1 MNFIDEAVLEIM
13 AGNGGSGCSSFRREK
28 YIPKGGPDGG
38 DGGMGG
44 NIYIEV
50 DESLNTLIDFHH
62 KKTIKAGNGNP
73 GSGKNKKGSDG
84 KAKYLHVPKGT
95 MIFNNETNE
104 MIADLNQTTSKILLA
119 KGGEGGLGNARFKSS
134 TNQSPRKVTTGTL
147 GEIVSIR
154 LELRSFADIGLVGFP
169 NAGKSTFLNKVSSA
183 KPKIGDY
190 PFTTMRPHLG
200 TIKTNDGSFVIADIP
215 GIIEGAASGQG
226 LGLKFLKHI
235 SRTSMILF
243 FLELG
248 NNSSKVNQQLR
259 LLQNEIEEFSDL
271 IVNKEFL
278 LVLTKSDLLNQ
289 ESIEEEIKSFNEE
302 LQKKIFPISAITG
315 SGIEDLMN
323 FLKEKFN

>member
-38 DGGMGG
+38 DGGVGG
-44 NIYIEV
+44 SVYINV
-50 DESLNTLIDFHH
+50 DKGLNTLIDFHH
-62 KKTIKAGNGNP
+62 KKIIKAGNGNS

-84 KAKYLHVPKGT
+84 KSIYLDVPKGT
-95 MIFNNETNE
+95 MVFNNETNE
-104 MIADLNQTTSKILLA
+104 IIADLNQDSSKILLA

-134 TNQSPRKVTTGTL
+134 TNQSPRKVTVGTH

-215 GIIEGAASGQG
+215 GIIEGASLGQG
-226 LGLKFLKHI
+226 LGIKFLKHI
-235 SRTSMILF
+235 SRTTMLLY

-248 NNSSKVNQQLR
+248 NNSSKPYQQLK
-259 LLQNEIEEFSDL
+259 LLKKEIEEFSDL
-271 IVNKEFL
+271 IINKDFL
-278 LVLTKSDLLNQ
+278 LVLTKCDLLND
-289 ESIEEEIKSFNEE
+289 ELIEEEVKVFNKEFRE
-302 LQKKIFPISAITG
+302 KIFPISAVTG
-315 SGIEDLMN
+315 SGVDNLMN
-323 FLKEKFN
+323 FLKERFN